1 MANFDDIR
9 PFNDNEVQPTLQKL
23 IRDPE
28 LLATFG
34 HYKFSN
40 WPKFLRQSL
49 GSKLIAVGLRRH
61 VNKLQTVRDFQ
72 EDVEQ
77 YMNKMIKETISELS
91 IVGIENIP
99 AGPCLFIS
107 NHRDIA
113 MDPAL
118 INWSIFQHGRD
129 TVRIAIG
136 DNLLSKPWTSDVMR
150 LNKSFIVQRSITAPR
165 KLFAA
170 FKKLSAYIGHSVTVD
185 HHDVWIAQREGRAKD
200 GVDTTEPAI
209 IKMFAMSKAKDQS
222 LGAYLN
228 TLNIV
233 PVSLSY
239 EYDPCDAAKAREL
252 TFKATSG
259 TYEKGEHE
267 DIQTIGAGITGFK
280 GRVTVAFGQPLNQ
293 LSDETTADEIAALID
308 QQILSHY
315 EIRPANVLALRQLEP
330 ALDFDASAFNVSE
343 HDIAAQRSVFEQ
355 RLANSDE
362 IYHSQF
368 LSAYAAPLKRK
379 LAAMG
384 VGTNS

>member
-9 PFNDNEVQPTLQKL
+9 PFNDGEVQPTLQKL

-28 LLATFG
+28 LLATFSQ
-34 HYKFSN
+34 YKFSN

-49 GSKLIAVGLRRH
+49 GSKLVSIGLRRH

-77 YMNKMIKETISELS
+77 YMNKMIRETITDLS
-91 IVGIENIP
+91 VEGVENIP
-99 AGPCLFIS
+99 KGACLFIS

-185 HHDVWIAQREGRAKD
+185 QHDVWIAQREGRAKN

-209 IKMFAMSKAKDQS
+209 IKMFAMSKAKDES
-222 LGAYLN
+222 LAAYLN

-239 EYDPCDAAKAREL
+239 EYDPCDVAKAREL
-252 TFKATSG
+252 TLKATTG
-259 TYEKGEHE
+259 HYEKGEHE

-280 GRVTVAFGQPLNQ
+280 GRVNVAFGKPLNQ
-293 LSDETTADEIAALID
+293 LNEETTADELAAMID
-308 QQILSHY
+308 ESILAQY
-315 EIRPANVLALRQLEP
+315 EIRPANILALQK
-330 ALDFDASAFNVSE
+330 LDPEREIDATAFNVSAQ
-343 HDIAAQRSVFEQ
+343 DIAQQQPVFEQ
-355 RLANSDE
+355 RLADCNE
-362 IYHSQF
+362 AYHAQL

-379 LAAMG
+379 LALA
-384 VGTNS
+384 TKKES